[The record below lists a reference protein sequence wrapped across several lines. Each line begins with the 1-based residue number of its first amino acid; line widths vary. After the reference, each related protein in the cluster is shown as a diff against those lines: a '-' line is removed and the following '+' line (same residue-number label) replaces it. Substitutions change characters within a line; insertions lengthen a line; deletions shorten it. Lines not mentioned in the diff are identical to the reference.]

1 MVRDRRAWS
10 MDEEMWEWLRGRRNQ
25 SGTIRK
31 ALTLYREMLET
42 PN

>member
-10 MDEEMWEWLRGRRNQ
+10 MSKEMWEWLRGRRNQ
-25 SGTIRK
+25 SEAIRE